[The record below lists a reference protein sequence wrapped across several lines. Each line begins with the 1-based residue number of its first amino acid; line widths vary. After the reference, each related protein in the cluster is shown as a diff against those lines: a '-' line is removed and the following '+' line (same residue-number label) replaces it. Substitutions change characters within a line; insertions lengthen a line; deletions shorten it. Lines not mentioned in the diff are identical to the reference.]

1 MSGVPRQPLAFL
13 CAAVVGLVL
22 ADGADGG
29 RLAWQREVAQSP
41 EIYLDALDPALR
53 RWYVPQ
59 VMFAE
64 YPWRQWEYTN
74 RARLPYQRY
83 VNIDLEGDYFYDLY
97 GNYLTQDHL
106 DAAVVFQAAPERLT
120 VVVYLEMVIF

>member
-1 MSGVPRQPLAFL
+1 MTRTSHSKKLSVNPWRTFASCAALLAF
-13 CAAVVGLVL
+13 VL
-22 ADGADGG
+22 ADGVYGD
-29 RLAWQREVAQSP
+29 RLRWRQDVAQSP
-41 EIYLDALDPALR
+41 EVYLDALDPALR

-74 RARLPYQRY
+74 RARVPYQRY

-97 GNYLTQDHL
+97 GT
-106 DAAVVFQAAPERLT
+106 T
-120 VVVYLEMVIF
+120 

>member
-1 MSGVPRQPLAFL
+1 MNSPTRQPFAFL
-13 CAAVVGLVL
+13 CAALLGLVL
-22 ADGADGG
+22 ADGAYGS
-29 RLAWQREVAQSP
+29 RLWQQEVAQSP
-41 EIYLDALDPALR
+41 EVYLDALDPAMR

-97 GNYLTQDHL
+97 GN
-106 DAAVVFQAAPERLT
+106 
-120 VVVYLEMVIF
+120 